1 MKLSHQDALNILGLN
16 AQATQEEIKLAYR
29 KACATF
35 HPDRNPAGLEM
46 MKLVNAAYQA
56 LSDYVAGSCQ
66 EESPADF
73 NYGEQLNAALN
84 LLISLGL
91 EIELCGSWLWVHGNS
106 YPHRE
111 ILKENGFMWAPV
123 KKLWYFRP
131 ADYKSKG
138 RGKMTIDQIRE
149 KHGSQKVSF
158 GTKQQLNHCA

>member
-1 MKLSHQDALNILGLN
+1 MPITLVARQETTIFCYTHHILGIHNFFFSLIFIFVIN
-16 AQATQEEIKLAYR
+16 SNT
-29 KACATF
+29 
-35 HPDRNPAGLEM
+35 
-46 MKLVNAAYQA
+46 
-56 LSDYVAGSCQ
+56 
-66 EESPADF
+66 
-73 NYGEQLNAALN
+73 LN

-158 GTKQQLNHCA
+158 GKKEQLSHCA